1 MPWRKCNVCGTMNLI
16 PRKIKKGKKASV
28 RCSNPNCGA
37 HAPLRIRN
45 GHVRGLRQAFA

>member
-1 MPWRKCNVCGTMNLI
+1 MPWKPCNKCGTPVLI
-16 PRKIKKGKKASV
+16 PRKLQHGKKASV
-28 RCSNPNCGA
+28 RCPNPNCGA